1 MHYTNEI
8 PSGASVKPKLIPEL
22 LKLVE
27 ACQPMYGQERVYR
40 RVLALVMSE
49 LFAFG
54 RHTITQL
61 LLTLGLTAEEWSSW
75 YRLFSCQRFDEQKTA
90 TVMVLEVL
98 KELPESA
105 PCVVGMDGFH
115 VPRCSVKMP
124 GSGWMRGL
132 KTAKFKPGV
141 QRGQRFVEGSW
152 LTPQVNGYSRAI
164 PLRCLAAF
172 TPKAVACAE
181 EKPKTEVEAGLEFL
195 NWMRGEMDRT
205 ALGQQLL
212 VALGDGSYDTL
223 VFWPS
228 LPVRTV
234 GVVRTARNRCLYYL
248 PSSDAHGNRKYGEKA
263 PAPHQWL
270 KQRKGFSRA
279 TVMVRGQ
286 PRTMRYRV
294 EGPFVRD
301 ELPDVPLMLIV
312 IGGGKRPKGS
322 RRKQYDPCY
331 FLVSA
336 VLNDDGVWSLPL
348 PILDLLAWLWQR
360 WELEVA
366 HRQMKSGLGLGEK
379 QCWNEKATVATVHWS
394 VWVYTLMMLAGYR
407 AWGNDCGVRPP
418 GRWQATPR
426 RWSFNTLWRAFRC
439 ELWQQPDFHT
449 AWTQS
454 RDNWPEN
461 EELWAALFNSAL
473 AASRT

>member
-1 MHYTNEI
+1 MDYTNEI
-8 PSGASVKPKLIPEL
+8 PIDARVKPKLMPEL
-22 LKLVE
+22 LRLVE
-27 ACQPMYGQERVYR
+27 AYRPMYGQARVYR

-75 YRLFSCQRFDEQKTA
+75 YRLFSCQRFDEEKTA
-90 TVMVLEVL
+90 EVTVREVL
-98 KELPESA
+98 KEVPEPA
-105 PCVVGMDGFH
+105 PCVVGVDGFH
-115 VPRCSVKMP
+115 VPRCSMKMP

-132 KTAKFKPGV
+132 KTAKFKPGI

-152 LTPQVNGYSRAI
+152 LTPLVNGYSRAI
-164 PLRCLAAF
+164 PLRCLTAF
-172 TPKAVACAE
+172 TPKAVACEA
-181 EKPKTEVEAGLEFL
+181 EKPRTEVEAGLEFL
-195 NWMRGEMDRT
+195 TWMRGEMDR
-205 ALGQQLL
+205 AGHDQQRLM
-212 VALGDGSYDTL
+212 VLGDGSYDTL
-223 VFWPS
+223 AFWS
-228 LPVRTV
+228 GLPGRTI
-234 GVVRTARNRCLYYL
+234 GVVRTARNRCLYTL
-248 PSSDAHGNRKYGEKA
+248 PSSDAHGNRKYGEKV

-270 KQRKGFSRA
+270 KQRKGFSRT

-286 PRTMRYRV
+286 LRTMRYRV

-301 ELPDVPLMLIV
+301 ELPHVPLMLIV

-336 VLNDDGVWSLPL
+336 VLNDDGCWSLPL

-379 QCWNEKATVATVHWS
+379 QCWNEKATVATVQWS

-407 AWGNDCGVRPP
+407 TWGNDCGVKPP
-418 GRWQATPR
+418 GRWQAPPQ
-426 RWSFNTLWRAFRC
+426 RWSFNTLWRTFRC
-439 ELWQQPDFHT
+439 ELWQQPDFR
-449 AWTQS
+449 AVWTRS

-461 EELWAALFNSAL
+461 EDLWDALFNSAL